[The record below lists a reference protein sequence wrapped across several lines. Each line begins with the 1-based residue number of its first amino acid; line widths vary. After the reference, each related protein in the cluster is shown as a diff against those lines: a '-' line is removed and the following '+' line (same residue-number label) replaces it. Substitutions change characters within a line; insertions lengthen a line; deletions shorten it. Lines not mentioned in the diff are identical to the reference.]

1 MGLEIHRKYFQKT
14 VWDKPGK
21 AAHAGNS
28 STREEEDQE
37 FRANLS
43 YKVSLRSAWA
53 TQEEKK
59 QQWKKYQDSDDLNR
73 HVYIPQ
79 HFS

>member
-1 MGLEIHRKYFQKT
+1 MGLEIHRKYFQET
-14 VWDKPGK
+14 LWDKPGT

-28 STREEEDQE
+28 STQEEEDQE

-53 TQEEKK
+53 TQEEK
-59 QQWKKYQDSDDLNR
+59 
-73 HVYIPQ
+73 
-79 HFS
+79 

>member
-14 VWDKPGK
+14 LWGKPGT

-28 STREEEDQE
+28 SSREETDQE

-43 YKVSLRSAWA
+43 YIASLRSAWA
-53 TQEEKK
+53 TQEEKQ
-59 QQWKKYQDSDDLNR
+59 QQWKKIKAQM
-73 HVYIPQ
+73 I
-79 HFS
+79 